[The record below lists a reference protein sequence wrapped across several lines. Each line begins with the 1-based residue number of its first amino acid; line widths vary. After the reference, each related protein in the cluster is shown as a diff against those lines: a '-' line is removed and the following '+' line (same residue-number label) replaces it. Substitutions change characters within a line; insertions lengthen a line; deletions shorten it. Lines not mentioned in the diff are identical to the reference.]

1 MKSHN
6 RYELSGSRRIL
17 RWLYVLTLIVM
28 GFTGFGQMPIFK
40 RYYIADIPG
49 MGWAAKFY
57 LTHYIHYLGAIFLL
71 GLMAYV
77 ILDYILSGRKK
88 VSLTASAYVR
98 IALLGGIV
106 GTGIFRVMKN
116 LPDVVFS
123 PGFTLFIDIS
133 HLGFMMVYLFSA
145 IFFLIIK
152 SGWVVRKSY

>member
-6 RYELSGSRRIL
+6 RYELSGGQRIL
-17 RWLYVLTLIVM
+17 RWLYALTLIVM

-49 MGWAAKFY
+49 MGWAADFF
-57 LTHYIHYLGAIFLL
+57 LTHYIHYIGAIFLSAL
-71 GLMAYV
+71 IAYV
-77 ILDYILSGRKK
+77 ILDYILLGRKK
-88 VSLTASAYVR
+88 FSLTASAYFR

-106 GTGIFRVMKN
+106 VTGIFRVFKN

-123 PGFTLFIDIS
+123 PGFTLFIDIA
-133 HLGFMMVYLFSA
+133 HLGFMMVYIFSA
-145 IFFLIIK
+145 LFFLIIK